1 VGFFFFFLV
10 FGLSAGVF
18 IGALEHYPLFQCLL
32 IGAAGL
38 LAGYVMGIL
47 AGFGLQ
53 YIGWLAVLDPLAGLI
68 VSEVPVVDL
77 VLLSRALL
85 G

>member
-18 IGALEHYPLFQCLL
+18 IGALEHYLLFQCLL

-38 LAGYVMGIL
+38 LAGYVMSIL
-47 AGFGLQ
+47 A
-53 YIGWLAVLDPLAGLI
+53 ASDCNTSAG
-68 VSEVPVVDL
+68 
-77 VLLSRALL
+77 
-85 G
+85 